1 MSRAGE
7 TDGAPAADGSSLP
20 EAFAD
25 LALWLDW
32 ALEPERARTE
42 KREASS
48 MAEIR
53 AFYDALLPRL
63 EAMIRYLEDFRD
75 CDMPAPARNLYL
87 ISLSLVEVANLVE
100 LYKRR
105 EAVEACDPLRYV
117 PRR

>member
-1 MSRAGE
+1 MEEPRKMAE
-7 TDGAPAADGSSLP
+7 PVLP
-20 EAFAD
+20 EAFQD
-25 LALWLDW
+25 LAPWLDW

-53 AFYDALLPRL
+53 AFYDAVLPHL
-63 EAMIRYLEDFRD
+63 EEMIRHLEDYRD
-75 CDMPAPARNLYL
+75 GDLPAPQHRLYL

-105 EAVEACDPLRYV
+105 EAVEACDPLRYK
-117 PRR
+117 PLL

>member
-1 MSRAGE
+1 MSRAGG
-7 TDGAPAADGSSLP
+7 TTGAPEVTEPALP
-20 EAFAD
+20 EEFAD

-32 ALEPERARTE
+32 ALEPERKRTK

-53 AFYDALLPRL
+53 AFYDAVLPRL
-63 EAMIRYLEDFRD
+63 EEMIRHLEGFRD
-75 CDMPAPARNLYL
+75 GDMPVPQHRLYL

-105 EAVEACDPLRYV
+105 EAVEACDPLRYE
-117 PRR
+117 PLL